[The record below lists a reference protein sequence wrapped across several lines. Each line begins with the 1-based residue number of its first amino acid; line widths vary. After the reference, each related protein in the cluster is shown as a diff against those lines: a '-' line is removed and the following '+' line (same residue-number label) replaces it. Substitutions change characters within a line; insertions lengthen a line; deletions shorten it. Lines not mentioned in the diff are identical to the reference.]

1 MPKHVG
7 MSHSQTKSMSNNQ
20 DKAYHKISKA
30 RDPQPVKVR
39 PRLASAHACL
49 GKRPCAS
56 YIDGTGLELEFER
69 LGMERNVALARLHR
83 ESINHGRWAA
93 NKDAEPVVAAA
104 RLIL

>member
-7 MSHSQTKSMSNNQ
+7 MSHSQIKSMSNNQ

-30 RDPQPVKVR
+30 RDPQPVKVT
-39 PRLASAHACL
+39 
-49 GKRPCAS
+49 S